1 MLTQRSVSKKRGFTL
16 IELMV
21 VIVIIGILAAIAIP
35 KLFGLTAKAKASEV
49 GPAAGTWSKLF
60 MAWAMEAPDPAS
72 KGTWSAIGYKDPSG
86 NNGNGGA
93 TANFTYSEGNQHA
106 SWMAKNNHKLND
118 CASGEW
124 KAFFTTTNLEMPS
137 VAVTGSE
144 CKELTPSFCS
154 IGTGCATS
162 N

>member
-1 MLTQRSVSKKRGFTL
+1 MSTQGRVLEKRGFTL

-60 MAWAMEAPDPAS
+60 MAWAMEAPNPAS
-72 KGTWSAIGYKDPSG
+72 GGTWTAIGYKDPSG
-86 NNGNGGA
+86 SETGGS
-93 TANFTYSEGNQHA
+93 TADFTYSDATHGNWKA
-106 SWMAKNNHKLND
+106 TSRFKLGD
-118 CASGEW
+118 CASGGQWSANFSASNYENPV
-124 KAFFTTTNLEMPS
+124 AS
-137 VAVTGSE
+137 VSSPE
-144 CKELTPSFCS
+144 CANLTPSFKKL
-154 IGTGCATS
+154 GNS